1 MLAYMAFAVYACHAY
16 LTVRFIF
23 KLLIPSPI
31 SRKHVFL
38 FFHTV
43 CCPIYYSGHENKGV
57 LGNVS
62 IVFAALLL
70 HPVISVRQAPSG
82 AVQFMSLECHIK
94 KKYP

>member
-1 MLAYMAFAVYACHAY
+1 MLAYMAFVVYACHAY

-23 KLLIPSPI
+23 KLSISSPI

-43 CCPIYYSGHENKGV
+43 CCPIYYSGHGNKGV

-62 IVFAALLL
+62 IIFAILLL
-70 HPVISVRQAPSG
+70 HPVISLRQVPSG
-82 AVQFMSLECHIK
+82 AAQFMSLECHIK
-94 KKYP
+94 KK